1 MHWCRAYTHMNTD
14 DDDDDIISLKTRVIL
29 WKREF
34 WDARQ
39 REKEQ
44 KKTSISCSKEN
55 CMHCCF
61 RLSSK
66 IHIPVSIG
74 DATH

>member
-1 MHWCRAYTHMNTD
+1 MNTDD

-44 KKTSISCSKEN
+44 KKPQSRVLK
-55 CMHCCF
+55 
-61 RLSSK
+61 K
-66 IHIPVSIG
+66 IACIAAFDLVQKF
-74 DATH
+74 TFQ